1 MTPQLAL
8 QYSSA
13 GGPSPFGVGW
23 DLPIGLLER
32 STRLGVPRCT
42 GPHTDEF
49 TLTLPSGAAE
59 LVRESPGSNFYRP
72 AVEQAYVRAEKFES
86 QNYWVVRDRS
96 GTIYTFGNA
105 DSARVG
111 TSTPLT
117 FMTQATDGTCQLT
130 TTWALTRI
138 EDPNGNSIDLTW
150 AKVLNVLYPVTI
162 RYGGSSRSG
171 GPAHVY
177 TVRFLPEWRPVQDR
191 IVSYRDGVASR
202 LVFRMYAIEVV
213 SDVPAPDTL
222 VRRYTLQ
229 YRDGADGYQSLLSA
243 VGVTGRPTQHLV
255 YTPSVT
261 AHRSDLVTIAKPPG
275 AWGELR
281 VVNGSQEV
289 SQSVLDM
296 NGDGLLDLVRS
307 DDAPASAW
315 SVYWGYVGAGGAF
328 GFQSTATAWQA
339 PGNWSTLRNVVVSS
353 GATATAG
360 AAPGTIPSTSPA
372 TASPITSTRRTATTG
387 SSTGAAVCRS
397 GASLRP

>member
-1 MTPQLAL
+1 MHRTPRGVRVVLVILILTLRAPARADTGSALGDRGGEGSTAFTGLAHAPEANLFTGALTTAVTIDVPPGRRSMTPQLAL

-23 DLPIGLLER
+23 DLPIGRLER
-32 STRLGVPRCT
+32 STRWGVPRCT
-42 GPHTDEF
+42 GPHTVEF

-59 LVRESPGSNFYRP
+59 LVRVSPGSNFYRP
-72 AVEQAYVRAEKFES
+72 AVEQAYVRAEKLES

-171 GPAHVY
+171 GRAHVY

-281 VVNGSQEV
+281 VVNGS
-289 SQSVLDM
+289 
-296 NGDGLLDLVRS
+296 
-307 DDAPASAW
+307 
-315 SVYWGYVGAGGAF
+315 
-328 GFQSTATAWQA
+328 
-339 PGNWSTLRNVVVSS
+339 
-353 GATATAG
+353 
-360 AAPGTIPSTSPA
+360 
-372 TASPITSTRRTATTG
+372 RR
-387 SSTGAAVCRS
+387 CRS
-397 GASLRP
+397 QCSI